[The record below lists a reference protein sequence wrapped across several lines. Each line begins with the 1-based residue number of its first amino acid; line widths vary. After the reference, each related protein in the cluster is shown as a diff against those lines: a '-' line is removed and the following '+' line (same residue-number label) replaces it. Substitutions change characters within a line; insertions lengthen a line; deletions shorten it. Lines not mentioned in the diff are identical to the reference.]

1 MPKTVINEVAGL
13 VTTWWDEDLQA
24 LRIKWFTELAEGT
37 AVTDAVEF
45 ALRFVNE
52 NNIKNWLCDLSIS
65 REPLKPEDQKWV
77 QTEFKRLIA
86 ESTLEKVVLIPP
98 RPETGQDTDWL
109 KDWEANTKTEYGGR
123 IDARLLSNE
132 NEIREFFTEN

>member
-1 MPKTVINEVAGL
+1 MAQKVINEVPGL

-24 LRIKWFTELAEGT
+24 LRIKWFTEFAEGT

-52 NNIKNWLCDLSIS
+52 NNVKNWLCDLSIS
-65 REPLKPEDQKWV
+65 REALKPEDQAWV
-77 QTEFKRLIA
+77 QTKFKKLIA

-98 RPETGQDTDWL
+98 GPDTGQDTDWL
-109 KDWEANTKTEYGGR
+109 NDWEANTKVEYGGL
-123 IDARLLSNE
+123 IDARLLSDE
-132 NEIREFFTEN
+132 GEIRDFFAA